1 MIKLNQNELKAYND
15 ILNRIQTLPVGKY
28 NAKDFFNGAPTCP
41 RIVRRLFEDVKK
53 GKIARIVLAGKKSAD
68 GYLIYNSVG
77 NVKK

>member
-53 GKIARIVLAGKKSAD
+53 GK
-68 GYLIYNSVG
+68 
-77 NVKK
+77 

>member
-1 MIKLNQNELKAYND
+1 MIKLNQNELKTYND

-41 RIVRRLFEDVKK
+41 RIVRRLFEDVEK
-53 GKIARIVLAGKKSAD
+53 GEIDRIALAGKKSAD
-68 GYLIYNSVG
+68 GYLIANSVG